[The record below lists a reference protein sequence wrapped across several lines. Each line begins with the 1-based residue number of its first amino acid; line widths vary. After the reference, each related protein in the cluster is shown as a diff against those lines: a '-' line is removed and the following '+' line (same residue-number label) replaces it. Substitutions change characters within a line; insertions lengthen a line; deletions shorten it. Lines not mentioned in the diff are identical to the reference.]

1 MAAPILPE
9 RVHCDLSPA
18 GYLEALAL
26 LFEAVRR
33 DVDTLRALALH
44 EPASEFLDHLDD
56 SLALTSWRSDLAS
69 KMCRS
74 PWACDEGRDMLK
86 RFM

>member
-26 LFEAVRR
+26 
-33 DVDTLRALALH
+33 H
-44 EPASEFLDHLDD
+44 EPASEFLDHLED